1 MISNLWNK
9 ADIHMHAPYDLFHF
23 NLRAYA
29 LYSCLIVLLRALSG
43 AGFNPGG
50 LVSSQSEHGPISENL
65 PLSGWR
71 AVSQG
76 RLEKEWARLSNS
88 GMLMWEDVV
97 RREKVW
103 QQNWITPAMEALHN
117 GRMRYLGS
125 VDGDGNEEEIGEDK
139 VQLEAPVDEDEDLFA
154 PEHEYIE
161 KPLPV
166 LSKKIASTSAS

>member
-9 ADIHMHAPYDLFHF
+9 ADIRMHCTIYFTSNHPP
-23 NLRAYA
+23 YA

-43 AGFNPGG
+43 AGFTPGG
-50 LVSSQSEHGPISENL
+50 LVSPQSEHGPISENL

-97 RREKVW
+97 RREKAW

-166 LSKKIASTSAS
+166 LSKKIDSTSAS